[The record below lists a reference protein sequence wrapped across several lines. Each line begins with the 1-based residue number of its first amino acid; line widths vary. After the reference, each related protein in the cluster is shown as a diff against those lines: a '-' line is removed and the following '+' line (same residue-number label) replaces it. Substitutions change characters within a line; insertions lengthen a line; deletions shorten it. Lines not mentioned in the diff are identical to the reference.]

1 MAVGVG
7 GAGWETLLT
16 SSTYCSSPSD
26 PGGGAG
32 GEDGED
38 HEGPAAWGRAGPS
51 KRKARRTRWGPW
63 IGRLNGGGGGR
74 RRLFGSGEQAG
85 IDEEEGPG
93 VLEVDAAA
101 AAPWMIW
108 GEGLGGG
115 EAEVEGSRE
124 EGKGASLGLLEGGG
138 GDGGGKEGMG
148 RRWSAVR
155 RLRLSVRAP
164 IAGGGGNPSDGS
176 GAQLARPSGRPFEEG
191 QRESGL
197 FFSSSIFG
205 SIF

>member
-1 MAVGVG
+1 MVRR
-7 GAGWETLLT
+7 
-16 SSTYCSSPSD
+16 C
-26 PGGGAG
+26 
-32 GEDGED
+32 
-38 HEGPAAWGRAGPS
+38 
-51 KRKARRTRWGPW
+51 AR
-63 IGRLNGGGGGR
+63 
-74 RRLFGSGEQAG
+74 
-85 IDEEEGPG
+85 
-93 VLEVDAAA
+93 VLREVDAAA

-124 EGKGASLGLLEGGG
+124 EGSCASLGLLEAGG